1 VLHLSKNLSAICVWL
16 LAVLV
21 SISLAQVPSQQT
33 PAAAD
38 RDRGIELFQ
47 QGDASGAIEAL
58 RHAVKNNEKDGS
70 AWHYLGLAYLLK
82 GSEDE
87 ARHAFARA
95 VAIREAALQPPA
107 MVPST
112 IPDPAAVRQERSERF
127 QAAAESLE
135 KYLELTRNPDPLL
148 LEELESLRWY
158 HGFYSGTRKD
168 EEIVTTKEA
177 TTRLRIID
185 KPPPN
190 FSGTRAAGTGSLRAV
205 FSADGTVKHI
215 LVIRKVDPEF
225 DRACILAAKRIQF
238 EPAVKDGRPVSMI
251 LEVEY
256 ARYLY

>member
-1 VLHLSKNLSAICVWL
+1 MNRSLLSIHFLFGLALLS
-16 LAVLV
+16 VLV
-21 SISLAQVPSQQT
+21 SPGIGQVSSSGSP
-33 PAAAD
+33 D
-38 RDRGIELFQ
+38 RDRGIELYQ
-47 QGDASGAIEAL
+47 QGDANGAVEAL
-58 RHAVKNNEKDGS
+58 RHAVQNNEKDGT

-82 GSEDE
+82 GSKDE
-87 ARHAFARA
+87 ARKSFARA
-95 VAIREAALQPPA
+95 VAVREAALQPA
-107 MVPST
+107 ATAST
-112 IPDPAAVRQERSERF
+112 GAPDPAALREKRSERF

-135 KYLELTRNPDPLL
+135 KYLELTKNPDLTL
-148 LEELESLRWY
+148 VEELDSLRWY
-158 HGFYSGTRKD
+158 RDFYSGTLKD

-177 TTRLRIID
+177 TTRLRILD

-190 FSGTRAAGTGSLRAV
+190 FSGTRAAGTETLRAV

-256 ARYLY
+256 GRYVY

>member
-16 LAVLV
+16 LAVLI
-21 SISLAQVPSQQT
+21 SIGIAQVPSQQT
-33 PAAAD
+33 PASTD
-38 RDRGIELFQ
+38 RDRGIELYQ
-47 QGDASGAIEAL
+47 QGDANGAVDAL
-58 RHAVKNNEKDGS
+58 RHAVQNNEKDGS

-82 GSEDE
+82 DSKDE
-87 ARHAFARA
+87 ARKSFARA
-95 VAIREAALQPPA
+95 VAVREAALQPSA
-107 MVPST
+107 LVATGLS
-112 IPDPAAVRQERSERF
+112 DPAALRQKRSERF

-135 KYLELTRNPDPLL
+135 KYLELTRNPDLTL
-148 LEELESLRWY
+148 VEELDSLRWY
-158 HGFYSGTRKD
+158 RDFYSGTRKD

-177 TTRLRIID
+177 TTRVRIID

-190 FSGTRAAGTGSLRAV
+190 FSGTRATGRGSLRAV

-215 LVIRKVDPEF
+215 LVIHKVDPEF

-256 ARYLY
+256 ARYIY